1 MKNSY
6 VWIAFILAGLLI
18 GCDRNSSQRQAAGKK
33 ELMLYCGAGIRPPVA
48 ELAQI
53 FSREHGVKVV
63 TDYAGCEVLI
73 SKITLRRQGDLY
85 MPGDKYYVDQA
96 AAKGMI
102 LAQKVVC
109 YFVPVIM
116 VQKGNPRN
124 IQTLSDL
131 TKPGIK
137 LGLGD
142 ERACAIGR
150 ISQKIFEKNHIPPS
164 ALEKNLAFRSLT
176 VNELGLQIEAG
187 SLDAVIVWDAIA
199 QYYPETA
206 QQIPIP
212 PAQNVISTVD
222 IAILR
227 FTENQELAKKFVDFV
242 CSEPGRAVFKK
253 HHYCVDPPD

>member
-1 MKNSY
+1 MKSSY

-18 GCDRNSSQRQAAGKK
+18 GCDKNSSQRQADGKK

-63 TDYAGCEVLI
+63 TDYAGSEVLL